1 MFTTQNS
8 RSGELTF
15 FINGKAVHSLYNPT
29 AEADTF
35 LKRQIFTNIPQ
46 IFILIGPGLGYLKKS
61 VKSFYPDAH
70 LLSIHLD
77 KWIFERSD
85 KTGDYWIYK
94 NELDLASKLSRTIPD
109 FLLSE
114 TAVIEW
120 HPCSKH
126 FPDRTKYVKKLIK
139 QFFQERKGT
148 IVTTGHFGRKWIRN
162 AYYNFLKQNN
172 FVKFNSINLPILI
185 AASGPSL
192 KESISMLRNKRNK
205 FILAALPSSLSALN
219 TANLRPDFIF
229 HTDPGYWANEHL
241 KYIQDTNIPVIMPLT
256 SSFNSN
262 IKNPVVYINQGSFI
276 ENLILG
282 NFFPHVP
289 SHGTVAGTAY
299 LFLRKITDNPIIF
312 LGLDFR
318 FTDIMEHVSPHSFDI
333 LYNIK
338 QNRFDG
344 YLNILYEKQQMSTT
358 KALST
363 YSGWFDSKTRISN
376 AYRYNPTDIS
386 TDGLIS
392 IDFKKLSTLLNTTI
406 QRDRSKLLIN
416 ETNLS
421 FNKNTLINV
430 LKHLIVLLDK
440 FKSEIPFISSDGI
453 SAFFITSNPLAEL
466 FQYTAYSDILK
477 LTNYYR
483 NDLDKSRDILN
494 RIFSEAKAFITGLL
508 KRSNYER

>member
-1 MFTTQNS
+1 MFTTQIA
-8 RSGELTF
+8 RSGELTL
-15 FINGKAVHSLYNPT
+15 FINGKAVHSIYNPA

-35 LKRQIFTNIPQ
+35 LKRQIFTNIPR
-46 IFILIGPGLGYLKKS
+46 IFILIGPALGYLKKS
-61 VKSFYPDAH
+61 VANLYPDAH

-77 KWIFERSD
+77 EWIFEKSD
-85 KTGDYWIYK
+85 KTGDYWIYNNK
-94 NELDLASKLSRTIPD
+94 LDLAGKLSLTIPD

-126 FPDRTKYVKKLIK
+126 FPDRTNFVKKLIK

-148 IVTTGHFGRKWIRN
+148 IVTTGRFGRKWIRN
-162 AYYNFLKQNN
+162 AYYNYLKQNN
-172 FVKFNSINLPILI
+172 FVKFNSINLPVIV

-192 KESISMLRNKRNK
+192 KESISILRNKRNK
-205 FILAALPSSLSALN
+205 YILAALPSSLSALN

-229 HTDPGYWANEHL
+229 HTDPGFWANEHL

-276 ENLILG
+276 ENLLLKKM
-282 NFFPHVP
+282 FLHVP
-289 SHGTVAGTAY
+289 AHGTVAGTAY
-299 LFLRKITDNPIIF
+299 LFLRKITNYPIIF
-312 LGLDFR
+312 LGLDFK
-318 FTDIMEHVSPHSFDI
+318 FSDILEHVTPHSFDI

-344 YLNILYEKQQMSTT
+344 YLNILYEKQQMSMT
-358 KALST
+358 KALIT

-376 AYRYNPTDIS
+376 AYRFNPTDIS
-386 TDGLIS
+386 TNGLIS
-392 IDFKKLSTLLNTTI
+392 IDLKKLFTLLSSTGKEEESHI
-406 QRDRSKLLIN
+406 LVN
-416 ETNLS
+416 ESYLA

-430 LKHLIVLLDK
+430 LKNLIVLLDR
-440 FKSEIPFISSDGI
+440 FKLGIPSISSDEI
-453 SAFFITSNPLAEL
+453 SSFFINSNPVAEL

-483 NDLDKSRDILN
+483 TDLDKSRDILN
-494 RIFSEAKAFITGLL
+494 RIFSEAETFINGLL
-508 KRSNYER
+508 KRSNYDG

>member
-46 IFILIGPGLGYLKKS
+46 IFILMGPGLGYLKKS
-61 VKSFYPDAH
+61 VSKSYPKAS

-77 KWIFERSD
+77 KWIFEHAD
-85 KTGDYWIYK
+85 KTGNNWVYK
-94 NELDLASKLSRTIPD
+94 DNIDLASKLSFTIPD

-114 TAVIEW
+114 TTIIEW
-120 HPCSKH
+120 HPCLKH
-126 FPDRTKYVKKLIK
+126 FPDRTKFIKKIIH
-139 QFFQERKGT
+139 QFFQERKGS

-162 AYYNFLKQNN
+162 TYYNFLKQSN
-172 FVKFNSINLPILI
+172 FVEFNSINLPILI

-192 KESISMLRNKRNK
+192 KESITIMQNKRDK
-205 FILAALPSSLSALN
+205 FLLAALPSSLTALN
-219 TANLRPDFIF
+219 AACLQPDFIF
-229 HTDPGYWANEHL
+229 HTDPGFWANEHL
-241 KYIQDTNIPVIMPLT
+241 KYIRNTKIPVIMPLT

-262 IKNPVVYINQGSFI
+262 LKNPVVCINQGSFI

-344 YLNILYEKQQMSTT
+344 YLNILYEKQKISTT
-358 KALST
+358 RALST
-363 YSGWFDSKTRISN
+363 YSGWFESKTKISN

-392 IDFKKLSTLLNTTI
+392 IDLENISTLLNTTG
-406 QRDRSKLLIN
+406 DKNKSKFLIN

-421 FNKNTLINV
+421 FNKRTLFDV
-430 LKHLIVLLDK
+430 LRHLILLLDE
-440 FKSEIPFISSDGI
+440 FKSEIPFMSSDHI
-453 SAFFITSNPLAEL
+453 SNFFIKSNPLSEL

-483 NDLDKSRDILN
+483 NDLDKSHDILN
-494 RIFSEAKAFITGLL
+494 RIYAEAKDFIMGLSE
-508 KRSNYER
+508 RSNYER